1 MFKCDLQVYHNIT
14 VENPDGVAVSF
25 ENFNKSFYDLERI
38 FKEVTGVDFKPGQK
52 FDEVAKENILSIK
65 N

>member
-25 ENFNKSFYDLERI
+25 ENFNKNFYDLERI

-52 FDEVAKENILSIK
+52 FHEVAKENVLFF
-65 N
+65 